1 MSPTQAVQ
9 DTENEDEWLTGTGLA
24 SLLAGL

>member
-24 SLLAGL
+24 SL